1 MTRCLPLRRTV
12 EFLGE
17 WEPHHNPDSKPL
29 EFEGFKTQ
37 ARPNGF
43 SLSPNALP
51 GAKRKELE

>member
-1 MTRCLPLRRTV
+1 MTRCLPLRNTF
-12 EFLGE
+12 EFLSE
-17 WEPHHNPDSKPL
+17 WEPLHNPDSKPL

-51 GAKRKELE
+51 GTKRKELE

>member
-1 MTRCLPLRRTV
+1 MTGWLRLRSTI

-17 WEPHHNPDSKPL
+17 WEPLHNPDSKPL

-51 GAKRKELE
+51 GTNRKELE